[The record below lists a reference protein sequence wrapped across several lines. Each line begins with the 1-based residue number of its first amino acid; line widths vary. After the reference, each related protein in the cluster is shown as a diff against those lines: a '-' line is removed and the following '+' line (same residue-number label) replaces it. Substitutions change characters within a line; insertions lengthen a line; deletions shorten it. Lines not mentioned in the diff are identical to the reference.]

1 MIAAAKTDANIQSVV
16 PFLSVLDMERS
27 RRFYLGGL
35 GFTMRNKWVVD
46 GKVRWCWLER
56 GGAALMLQEFARE
69 GRDSWAPQRKVGD
82 GVSLWFICDD
92 ALALYAEI
100 TSRSMEASEPQV
112 GNGMWVTTLS
122 DPDGYRINFES
133 ATDVPEDTRLCDL
146 KT

>member
-69 GRDSWAPQRKVGD
+69 GPDSWAPQRKVGD